1 MTPDIR
7 PSPSPGSRIYSKE
20 ETLPPNQGITPRV
33 GLLASGGKKKLIVF
47 SFKFPLCK
55 A

>member
-7 PSPSPGSRIYSKE
+7 PRPSPGSRIYSEE

-33 GLLASGGKKKLIVF
+33 GLLAFGGKK
-47 SFKFPLCK
+47 SE
-55 A
+55 